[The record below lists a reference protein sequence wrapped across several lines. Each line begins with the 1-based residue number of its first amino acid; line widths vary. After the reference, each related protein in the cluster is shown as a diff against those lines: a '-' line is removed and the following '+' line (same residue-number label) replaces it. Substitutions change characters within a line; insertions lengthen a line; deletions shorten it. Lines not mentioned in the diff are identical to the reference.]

1 MSRAAADAQGG
12 SFTAADG
19 EQYAVLYNDYITVYV
34 RASDGGFAVLPATEH
49 FDGSKPLSYAAFEID
64 GEAYR
69 YGTYYSGMSGTV
81 SIAPQVNENNVLEA
95 RWQIGDFV
103 IAQVFAITEDVA
115 HTNSY
120 AVKIGYAAQY
130 FGEDTAQ
137 IAGRILLDTQFTPEE
152 SVPLM
157 LMDSEDNFVLVESE
171 AIVSPVPTVALISAD
186 FIAEA
191 NAAAEED
198 SDLPI
203 YADMPNKGYLIFDD
217 AAFVSPDGL
226 MLADFAAAHGADFAY
241 APAGG
246 GMLFDGSGAD
256 SAALLHWDSVP
267 ATQGGQMSFG
277 TNYGFYDMVRGNQR
291 FDAVQ
296 EPMSISALSATAP
309 IEFFAD
315 CDSAPAEHFF
325 LTSNVMISEEYYAH
339 VYRGTPVPG
348 QDLVFQLDYTADV
361 SPIVSNIIKSYRAIV
376 AEGTAYE
383 VNLGPVD
390 IGSPVTISAA
400 QIDAI
405 SAALEAEAELGGG
418 VVEGIFIFFEPIWEL
433 SADYTSVSIGVHDTS
448 YRGETSIALTGE
460 GVVAFDALSH
470 GGIYF
475 VDTAYTPT
483 LNVELSDMDYT
494 LESVV
499 VEPSVPYGSSAPT
512 LEADLPMSG
521 GPLSYSGALPIASYN
536 AAAQGYVVT
545 ANVVHD
551 SSSRPY
557 PISVKAYHASADP
570 GSPLIAEIEVAL
582 WNAAG
587 GTEFFR
593 EQGLL
598 WARAGTEVTLDTAIM
613 STYGGSLNVY
623 WAGTKNPYYGF
634 NPGDSSFTMPGE
646 ALDLVYENGT
656 VHRVTTEVLLEGGG
670 NGSMLATMTVNSA
683 TGTSATPKYSETVN
697 VYVSNLANHYQV
709 ASISTDV
716 ADVTFTPQP
725 GGSWQFTMPSSD
737 VHITATLAL
746 VSDDRPIHKLY
757 VNPLV
762 GADRVLY
769 DVSFWTDDYDG
780 ERLPY
785 QVDDAGLSGRVREG
799 ATVYYHIYPTSWDT
813 TPGSAHNMDQWV
825 VDSFTNNGVPVV
837 GFEGIN
843 TAARSGISHFPYDYS
858 SNNPQATA
866 GTFIMPAE
874 DVTLELSGYREDYT
888 YSLSLE
894 AYDVDGVRLP
904 WVEKMIRSAPAQN
917 GVPEPIILSF
927 QNWIYSMEGIGQFG
941 INKQTALFTYDSI
954 HGYVLKSADMVVD
967 YGNGQNNI
975 IPLSIVTADNTST
988 LIVEPT
994 WPYSATIRLTYQSDV
1009 RKLAIKGFELDADAY
1024 IRYGEVLVA
1033 EGDSYNMAGGDTRS
1047 IAVAPMDGSYE
1058 TLLTLTWTEVFGTD
1072 AYGAYYYLDN
1082 AYATGCTVTLL
1093 REGSDGGR
1101 GRYAVYQVTNITDA
1115 AEITIQQDPAARDI
1129 DFSDYF
1135 LPDSPNSTT
1144 FGSVTMA
1151 SGAPING
1158 LFEVNIQDVLEAS
1171 TAPKITK
1178 ITLASDAG
1186 YTADVSA
1193 SNVFT
1198 DGRYADAF
1206 AFSDDRIYMTLDV
1219 RKLLGIA
1226 DGYQLPTG
1234 SYTLTIDYTY
1244 GKNDGSLGSRDYS
1257 FDLSSE
1263 SFSPGDLT
1271 HIAITTA
1278 LNVRGGGWRQGVYP
1292 GDWVAVPGSSYENMI
1307 ENVAIYNTSGH
1318 LLYFVCEKG
1327 FEADTGVYTMAPY
1340 SGYHQFL
1347 AKDADVLVN
1356 GVGTLKPFLGGNAF
1370 MINEDTGNG
1379 GGITIISDGMS
1390 LHSTFLPLFV
1400 PVRVGGYTAT
1410 ALEMRLDKE
1419 EDYTIRD
1426 AMPDYDA
1433 YRDMYA
1439 TNEQAEEKWCEAV
1452 EAAKD
1457 SMLAFKVVY
1466 PASVYSGANG
1476 FLGADLGGRG
1486 LEATIGGFTGGV
1498 TVDIS
1503 EIYLMSSG
1511 FECGGR
1517 LNMQIP
1523 GSSKPILR
1531 LELLSLSTRTGSS
1544 KFPIA
1549 NVWAEGAG
1557 MLQLPS
1563 ALGGYGGS
1571 AEGVFNTYTGK
1582 YGFEGE
1588 INFHFIELEGSFY
1601 IARLANGWPMLD
1613 TFIVSFG
1620 VNDLPVGIGLPP
1632 APAQIIE
1639 LEGITMGVTK
1649 LADTLSYN
1657 PIKNTIPSV
1666 RIILGAQFSLVEI
1679 ISFGAEM
1686 WSELLSGG
1694 ISVNA
1699 GIAIGPLNLP
1709 IFKELAFEFGAYDG
1723 PYIAA
1728 DENPDSAVYFR
1739 GKSSILFFVNARFH
1753 ASLLFA
1759 DGSGAFGITVKI
1771 SPKFWEKKGGFA
1783 SLDEVKEFLDLGL
1796 TAWGRMKLGILQI
1809 SDDWSIFDA
1818 EIRIDIVIGAG
1829 TNFEY
1834 MPFAFKTFEFIGEE
1848 HFFGVKTSESRL
1860 NLLAYYVALDRWV
1873 AEKLEKVKEKAE
1885 NLRGSS
1891 LSITEVAQ
1899 LQMTLMNEAMASPE
1913 AHGISVNPNYQP
1925 EYRNF
1930 LTDVVA
1936 SSESQPAPAGRGAR
1950 AMFGATSVPD
1960 AVRVETANGVY
1971 THHVNV
1977 PDDGSRY
1984 ILRLSGYGER
1994 ALTLDDI
2001 NAFKPNGQALAL
2013 SSADGGATAALAN
2026 AAYNAVIKDGEM
2038 LLSLADYN
2046 NTTGG
2051 IADVTGVVG
2060 TLPGLWQI
2068 KSSQIFQ
2075 SDLIRMSNPGMASVE
2090 LKSNGE
2096 LNVAFENI
2104 GNGSDDGYY
2113 YDLALERKGDPSAA
2127 PEETATLLKNMP
2139 VPAGGTVTLDMASM
2153 PNQSDLTDSTLKY
2166 DISDYLASGN
2176 WYARITLRQ
2185 GGMEDFSTTDET
2197 GAPQTLSMLITKYVS
2212 DGLSMMPY
2220 ALTATAL
2227 GESWTPN
2234 LSAAS
2239 GGNQSIDVSFDSAT
2253 PPSGMAVTGYHVII
2267 YEESGKMPAVNMMS
2281 KSDENGGSVQN
2292 PTPMQFT
2299 IPVDET
2305 MTTNSYNIPNVPIGK
2320 YMVGVTA
2327 LYAKKL
2333 STTGNPAEENTISPA
2348 VRRGTEERSGVVTI
2362 AQAFPPTISLSVTGG
2377 NLSELNGANVV
2388 FAGPNATLSAT
2399 SSSGTVAFFLPDG
2412 TLVPATNG
2420 TVDDLLAYNGQ
2431 QIMIVA
2437 KNANDDATVQYL
2449 NVYATSAPML
2459 LPDNYDKTAG
2469 AFLFTAYQDTGKF
2482 EITGQTEPG
2491 ALIGGTGA
2499 GADGRFE
2506 VVGNL
2511 ASGVDSDT
2519 VTLAVANE
2527 AGMVT
2532 MREVEITRSTQ
2543 NEPPPPS
2550 SGGSSGA
2557 VQTIPAANGTVQ
2569 VAFTQSGGDVTLQ
2582 LPSAKLTEIIGKS
2595 NGTAVFDLSKIP
2607 NATAVIF
2614 PKAALE
2620 ALAEAKLGVEA
2631 RLPQGTVTLDAQA
2644 VASVAAQAQGDTVS
2658 IGLKQIPAASL
2669 SAAQRSAI
2677 NPGDMVLDIT
2687 IRSGSQNMMQ
2697 FDGALHISIPY
2708 NGQLP
2713 ADVWSLSSAGVL
2725 EKLES
2730 TYHTATKTV
2739 SFRLTHLPL
2748 YVVGYDGI
2756 AWANPFS
2763 DVRETDWFYSAVEF
2777 AHQNGLFSGT
2787 SATAFAPNDT
2797 MTRGMLATVLWRLA
2811 GSPTAGHAAFTD
2823 VPGGAWYSEAV
2834 SWAHASG
2841 IVAGVGGNLF
2851 APDDDITRE
2860 QMAVMLYNY
2869 AKYVDAALPKNRTG
2883 TCADEAQISDW
2894 AKEAVA
2900 AMYAA
2905 EILNGKGANTFDPQ
2919 GRASRAEVATM
2930 FMRFVMTTT

>member
-1 MSRAAADAQGG
+1 MRKNKIISRMLSWLLCAAMILAMVPATALAAMFEQAAADAQGG

-103 IAQVFAITEDVA
+103 IVQVFAITEDAA

-198 SDLPI
+198 SDLPV

-267 ATQGGQMSFG
+267 AMQGGQMSFG
-277 TNYGFYDMVRGNQR
+277 TNYGFYDMVRGNPR
-291 FDAVQ
+291 FDAAQ

-348 QDLVFQLDYTADV
+348 QDLAFQLDYTVDV

-405 SAALEAEAELGGG
+405 SA
-418 VVEGIFIFFEPIWEL
+418 
-433 SADYTSVSIGVHDTS
+433 
-448 YRGETSIALTGE
+448 
-460 GVVAFDALSH
+460 
-470 GGIYF
+470 
-475 VDTAYTPT
+475 
-483 LNVELSDMDYT
+483 
-494 LESVV
+494 
-499 VEPSVPYGSSAPT
+499 
-512 LEADLPMSG
+512 
-521 GPLSYSGALPIASYN
+521 
-536 AAAQGYVVT
+536 
-545 ANVVHD
+545 
-551 SSSRPY
+551 
-557 PISVKAYHASADP
+557 DP
-570 GSPLIAEIEVAL
+570 GSPLIAEIEAAL

-670 NGSMLATMTVNSA
+670 SGSMLATMTVNSA
-683 TGTSATPKYSETVN
+683 TGTSATPKYGETVN

-785 QVDDAGLSGRVREG
+785 QVDDAGLSGRVCEG

-874 DVTLELSGYREDYT
+874 DVTLELSSYREDYT

-927 QNWIYSMEGIGQFG
+927 QNWIYSMEGIGQFE

-954 HGYVLKSADMVVD
+954 HGYALKSADMVVD

-975 IPLSIVTADNTST
+975 IPLSIATADNTST

-1101 GRYAVYQVTNITDA
+1101 GRYAVYQVTNISDA
-1115 AEITIQQDPAARDI
+1115 AEIAIQQGPAARDI

-1433 YRDMYA
+1433 
-1439 TNEQAEEKWCEAV
+1439 
-1452 EAAKD
+1452 
-1457 SMLAFKVVY
+1457 
-1466 PASVYSGANG
+1466 
-1476 FLGADLGGRG
+1476 
-1486 LEATIGGFTGGV
+1486 
-1498 TVDIS
+1498 
-1503 EIYLMSSG
+1503 
-1511 FECGGR
+1511 
-1517 LNMQIP
+1517 
-1523 GSSKPILR
+1523 
-1531 LELLSLSTRTGSS
+1531 
-1544 KFPIA
+1544 
-1549 NVWAEGAG
+1549 
-1557 MLQLPS
+1557 
-1563 ALGGYGGS
+1563 
-1571 AEGVFNTYTGK
+1571 
-1582 YGFEGE
+1582 
-1588 INFHFIELEGSFY
+1588 
-1601 IARLANGWPMLD
+1601 
-1613 TFIVSFG
+1613 
-1620 VNDLPVGIGLPP
+1620 
-1632 APAQIIE
+1632 
-1639 LEGITMGVTK
+1639 
-1649 LADTLSYN
+1649 
-1657 PIKNTIPSV
+1657 
-1666 RIILGAQFSLVEI
+1666 
-1679 ISFGAEM
+1679 
-1686 WSELLSGG
+1686 
-1694 ISVNA
+1694 
-1699 GIAIGPLNLP
+1699 
-1709 IFKELAFEFGAYDG
+1709 
-1723 PYIAA
+1723 
-1728 DENPDSAVYFR
+1728 
-1739 GKSSILFFVNARFH
+1739 
-1753 ASLLFA
+1753 
-1759 DGSGAFGITVKI
+1759 
-1771 SPKFWEKKGGFA
+1771 
-1783 SLDEVKEFLDLGL
+1783 
-1796 TAWGRMKLGILQI
+1796 
-1809 SDDWSIFDA
+1809 
-1818 EIRIDIVIGAG
+1818 
-1829 TNFEY
+1829 
-1834 MPFAFKTFEFIGEE
+1834 
-1848 HFFGVKTSESRL
+1848 
-1860 NLLAYYVALDRWV
+1860 
-1873 AEKLEKVKEKAE
+1873 
-1885 NLRGSS
+1885 
-1891 LSITEVAQ
+1891 
-1899 LQMTLMNEAMASPE
+1899 
-1913 AHGISVNPNYQP
+1913 
-1925 EYRNF
+1925 
-1930 LTDVVA
+1930 
-1936 SSESQPAPAGRGAR
+1936 
-1950 AMFGATSVPD
+1950 
-1960 AVRVETANGVY
+1960 
-1971 THHVNV
+1971 
-1977 PDDGSRY
+1977 
-1984 ILRLSGYGER
+1984 
-1994 ALTLDDI
+1994 
-2001 NAFKPNGQALAL
+2001 
-2013 SSADGGATAALAN
+2013 
-2026 AAYNAVIKDGEM
+2026 
-2038 LLSLADYN
+2038 
-2046 NTTGG
+2046 
-2051 IADVTGVVG
+2051 
-2060 TLPGLWQI
+2060 
-2068 KSSQIFQ
+2068 
-2075 SDLIRMSNPGMASVE
+2075 
-2090 LKSNGE
+2090 
-2096 LNVAFENI
+2096 
-2104 GNGSDDGYY
+2104 
-2113 YDLALERKGDPSAA
+2113 
-2127 PEETATLLKNMP
+2127 
-2139 VPAGGTVTLDMASM
+2139 
-2153 PNQSDLTDSTLKY
+2153 
-2166 DISDYLASGN
+2166 
-2176 WYARITLRQ
+2176 
-2185 GGMEDFSTTDET
+2185 
-2197 GAPQTLSMLITKYVS
+2197 
-2212 DGLSMMPY
+2212 
-2220 ALTATAL
+2220 
-2227 GESWTPN
+2227 
-2234 LSAAS
+2234 
-2239 GGNQSIDVSFDSAT
+2239 
-2253 PPSGMAVTGYHVII
+2253 
-2267 YEESGKMPAVNMMS
+2267 
-2281 KSDENGGSVQN
+2281 
-2292 PTPMQFT
+2292 
-2299 IPVDET
+2299 
-2305 MTTNSYNIPNVPIGK
+2305 
-2320 YMVGVTA
+2320 
-2327 LYAKKL
+2327 
-2333 STTGNPAEENTISPA
+2333 
-2348 VRRGTEERSGVVTI
+2348 
-2362 AQAFPPTISLSVTGG
+2362 
-2377 NLSELNGANVV
+2377 
-2388 FAGPNATLSAT
+2388 
-2399 SSSGTVAFFLPDG
+2399 
-2412 TLVPATNG
+2412 
-2420 TVDDLLAYNGQ
+2420 
-2431 QIMIVA
+2431 
-2437 KNANDDATVQYL
+2437 
-2449 NVYATSAPML
+2449 
-2459 LPDNYDKTAG
+2459 
-2469 AFLFTAYQDTGKF
+2469 
-2482 EITGQTEPG
+2482 
-2491 ALIGGTGA
+2491 
-2499 GADGRFE
+2499 
-2506 VVGNL
+2506 
-2511 ASGVDSDT
+2511 
-2519 VTLAVANE
+2519 
-2527 AGMVT
+2527 
-2532 MREVEITRSTQ
+2532 
-2543 NEPPPPS
+2543 
-2550 SGGSSGA
+2550 
-2557 VQTIPAANGTVQ
+2557 
-2569 VAFTQSGGDVTLQ
+2569 
-2582 LPSAKLTEIIGKS
+2582 
-2595 NGTAVFDLSKIP
+2595 
-2607 NATAVIF
+2607 
-2614 PKAALE
+2614 
-2620 ALAEAKLGVEA
+2620 
-2631 RLPQGTVTLDAQA
+2631 
-2644 VASVAAQAQGDTVS
+2644 
-2658 IGLKQIPAASL
+2658 
-2669 SAAQRSAI
+2669 
-2677 NPGDMVLDIT
+2677 
-2687 IRSGSQNMMQ
+2687 
-2697 FDGALHISIPY
+2697 
-2708 NGQLP
+2708 
-2713 ADVWSLSSAGVL
+2713 
-2725 EKLES
+2725 
-2730 TYHTATKTV
+2730 
-2739 SFRLTHLPL
+2739 
-2748 YVVGYDGI
+2748 
-2756 AWANPFS
+2756 
-2763 DVRETDWFYSAVEF
+2763 
-2777 AHQNGLFSGT
+2777 
-2787 SATAFAPNDT
+2787 
-2797 MTRGMLATVLWRLA
+2797 
-2811 GSPTAGHAAFTD
+2811 
-2823 VPGGAWYSEAV
+2823 
-2834 SWAHASG
+2834 
-2841 IVAGVGGNLF
+2841 
-2851 APDDDITRE
+2851 
-2860 QMAVMLYNY
+2860 
-2869 AKYVDAALPKNRTG
+2869 
-2883 TCADEAQISDW
+2883 
-2894 AKEAVA
+2894 
-2900 AMYAA
+2900 
-2905 EILNGKGANTFDPQ
+2905 
-2919 GRASRAEVATM
+2919 
-2930 FMRFVMTTT
+2930 